1 MIRDAEA
8 DRYQSLAPESQV
20 AKAWRDEAGKGH
32 RSGELSV
39 MEKLWRSLVSVV
51 VEQDG
56 NASGKAGTAAG
67 LKWVKST
74 EHASR

>member
-8 DRYQSLAPESQV
+8 DRYQSLAPESQA

-32 RSGELSV
+32 WSGELSV